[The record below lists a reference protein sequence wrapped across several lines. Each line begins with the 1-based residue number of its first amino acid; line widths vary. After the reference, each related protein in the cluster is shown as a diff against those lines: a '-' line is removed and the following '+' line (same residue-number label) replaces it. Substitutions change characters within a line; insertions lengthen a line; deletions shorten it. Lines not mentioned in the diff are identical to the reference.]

1 MRVVLQRG
9 FTLIELMIVVAIIGI
24 LAAVAIPQ
32 YRDYVVVSSAG
43 ASMSGLAGFTSKAIA
58 CQQSNIGCVGLKN
71 EADAIEELTIVP
83 DPEENVEFTLTWE
96 NASEHCSVSAALNI
110 QGQVTYSAVA
120 TDGGNDELCRKGAGI
135 GS

>member
-1 MRVVLQRG
+1 MRIVLQRG

-43 ASMSGLAGFTSKAIA
+43 ASMSGLAGFTGKAIA
-58 CQQSNIGCVGLKN
+58 CQQSNIGCVGLKT
-71 EADAIEELTIVP
+71 EADNIAELTIVP
-83 DPEENVEFTLTWE
+83 DPAESVEFTLRWE
-96 NASEHCSVSAALNI
+96 NASGHCAVSAALNL
-110 QGQVTYSAVA
+110 QGRVEYSAEA
-120 TDGGNDELCRKGAGI
+120 TDGGDDELCRSGAGI